1 MFTMMSNK
9 KLLFFV
15 LIATLLL
22 IGCSKKQEIV
32 YNQCGIDGV
41 ITDWSLS
48 PNPSAVLVSI
58 ENSSDNTQTHTAVS
72 DGDGKFRFRDIVAGK
87 YKISIKKDGYGI
99 WGTTIDGVLAHHNR
113 WIELQDNKI
122 KNLEIIIKNENQP
135 FEHLDL
141 SDIYGHPINESIH
154 ITKYSPVV
162 AFKLHNGTSNSLC
175 FNVSNS
181 ENCFIYCTCMPYTY
195 GMLYI
200 FKSFSPTSGEVK
212 PGEEV
217 VLIGEVDMDFYD
229 FCYDGAPTYNN
240 YYHTLRFWLGG
251 TSSDQEVLLD
261 FEL

>member
-154 ITKYSPVV
+154 IPKYSPVV
-162 AFKLHNGTSNSLC
+162 SFKLHNGTSQSLG
-175 FNVSNS
+175 FLVSDTES
-181 ENCFIYCTCMPYTY
+181 CFISCSPNYDM
-195 GMLYI
+195 MFI
-200 FKSFSPTSGEVK
+200 FNSFSPTSGTLN
-212 PGEEV
+212 PGEEI
-217 VLIGEVDMDFYD
+217 VLIGEVNSNFYD
-229 FCYDGAPTYNN
+229 YCSSDHYQ
-240 YYHTLRFWLGG
+240 YYLHTIRFWLGG
-251 TSSDQEVLLD
+251 AASDQYVLLD
-261 FEL
+261 FDF